1 MAQSPSDTGSHA
13 SEPRAPS
20 QAGEGGAL
28 VFDWT
33 GKGGIAAHFGLF
45 AAVSFVVHALGFY
58 LFQVVYPVTGRVE
71 PVPSRVQ
78 LLDPAQPSVAGLMRQ
93 IDDRLVFLRPASSGS
108 GVRVDLNDYTVQ
120 FRPSFA
126 ERPIGFRTGAQAP
139 EPPAAT
145 STAPVAPPAAP
156 VPAPR

>member
-1 MAQSPSDTGSHA
+1 MRVAPATSSAPTIFEAMAKRPTPPTPEASP
-13 SEPRAPS
+13 
-20 QAGEGGAL
+20 QAGESGAL

-33 GKGGIAAHFGLF
+33 GKGGIAVHLGLF
-45 AAVSFVVHALGFY
+45 LGVSFVVHVFGFY
-58 LFQVVYPVTGRVE
+58 FFQVVYPVTGRVE

-120 FRPSFA
+120 FRPSFS
-126 ERPIGFRTGAQAP
+126 ERPVGFRTGSETPAP
-139 EPPAAT
+139 
-145 STAPVAPPAAP
+145 APAP
-156 VPAPR
+156 VPPSR